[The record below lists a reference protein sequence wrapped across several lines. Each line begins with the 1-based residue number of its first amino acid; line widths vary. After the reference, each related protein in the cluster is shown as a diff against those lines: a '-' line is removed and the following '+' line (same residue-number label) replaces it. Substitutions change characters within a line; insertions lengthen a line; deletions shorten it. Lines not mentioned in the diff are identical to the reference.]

1 MTLVVDADG
10 YAEWNGRRMRCALGR
25 AGIAADKREGD
36 GATPAGIFPF
46 RQVLFRADRIAPP
59 ATALP
64 SRPLVASDGWCD
76 DPAHPLYNRPVTLPF
91 AAGHEMLMRT
101 DALYDVIVVLGHND
115 APVVPG
121 RGSAIFLHIAA
132 PGFAPTE
139 GCIALAR
146 DDLLAVLAECRPGDG
161 VMVLEGRVD

>member
-1 MTLVVDADG
+1 MNLIAHAGG

-25 AGIAADKREGD
+25 TGITADKREGD
-36 GATPAGIFPF
+36 GATPAGTFPF

-59 ATALP
+59 ATILP
-64 SRPLVASDGWCD
+64 SRPLVESDGWCD

-91 AAGHEMLMRT
+91 TAGHETLMRA

-121 RGSAIFLHIAA
+121 RGSAIFLHVAA
-132 PGFAPTE
+132 PDFAPTE
-139 GCIALAR
+139 GCLALAR

-161 VMVLEGRVD
+161 AAVPE